1 MKSRLT
7 IRITPTEL
15 KEIFASQHN
24 VKPDDVEIVIEDCEE
39 QPVCQKEDGRSNQTT
54 GEIVGKL
61 GGDKP
66 PFLKSFMKE
75 KGILRKEAAKKCG
88 VSEETIRRASGC
100 HRLRRESFER
110 IADGLGLTKEERRE
124 FKKSLSKKQRQY
136 YRKRG

>member
-1 MKSRLT
+1 MKSKLT

-15 KEIFASQHN
+15 KEIFARDHN
-24 VKPDDVEIVIEDCEE
+24 IEPEDVEIEIVDYEE
-39 QPVCQKEDGRSNQTT
+39 PGDPKEDGRAEQTT

-75 KGILRKEAAKKCG
+75 RGIRRKEAAEKCN
-88 VSEETIRRASGC
+88 VSEETISRAGSG
-100 HRLRRESFER
+100 HRLRMESFKR
-110 IADGLGLTKEERRE
+110 IVNGLGLTKEERRE
-124 FKKSLSKKQRQY
+124 FKRSLSKKQNNY

>member
-1 MKSRLT
+1 MKSKLT

-15 KEIFASQHN
+15 KEIFARDHN
-24 VKPDDVEIVIEDCEE
+24 IEPEDVEIVIENYENPRPE
-39 QPVCQKEDGRSNQTT
+39 TERAEQTT

-75 KGILRKEAAKKCG
+75 RGIRRKEAAEKCN
-88 VSEETIRRASGC
+88 VSEETIRRAGAG

-110 IADGLGLTKEERRE
+110 IVDGLGLTKEERRE

>member
-1 MKSRLT
+1 MKSKLT
-7 IRITPTEL
+7 VRITPTEL

-24 VKPDDVEIVIEDCEE
+24 IEPDNVEIVIEDCGG
-39 QPVCQKEDGRSNQTT
+39 QPVFQKEDGRADPTT

-75 KGILRKEAAKKCG
+75 KGIRRKEAAKKCG
-88 VSEETIRRASGC
+88 VSEETIRRAGAG
-100 HRLRRESFER
+100 HRLRMESFER
-110 IADGLGLTKEERRE
+110 IADGLGMTTEERKE
-124 FKKSLSKKQRQY
+124 FRKSLSKKQRQY